1 MVNSV
6 IKRAVVSSLAAAL
19 LAFPAFAQNWQV
31 DPVHSSVF
39 FKVKHVGASW
49 AYGLIHAPTGKV
61 VFDPANPTA
70 SSIEITAKVAN
81 VDTGNANRDTHLKS
95 NDFFA
100 GAQFPNITFKSTSWK
115 PAGENKFEVT
125 GDLTLRGQTKPVTV
139 TLEFTGTGKDRQGAD
154 VAGFETT
161 FTIKRSDFG
170 VNGAQGGV
178 GDDVTLSVSIEVLK
192 A

>member
-1 MVNSV
+1 MVSGF
-6 IKRAVVSSLAAAL
+6 IKRVVASSLAAAL
-19 LAFPAFAQNWQV
+19 LAVPAMAQNWQV
-31 DPVHSSVF
+31 DPVHSSIF

-70 SSIEITAKVAN
+70 SSLEITAKVAN
-81 VDTGNANRDTHLKS
+81 VDTGSENRDKHLKS

-100 GAQFPNITFKSTSWK
+100 GGQHPNITFKSTSWK
-115 PAGENKFEVT
+115 PAGENKFEVA
-125 GDLTLRGQTKPVTV
+125 GDLTLRGETKPITV
-139 TLEFTGTGKDRQGAD
+139 TLELTGTGKDRQGTD

-178 GDDVTLSVSIEVLK
+178 GDEVTLSVSLEVVK

>member
-1 MVNSV
+1 MSR
-6 IKRAVVSSLAAAL
+6 RAVCLLALGLILAAPAL
-19 LAFPAFAQNWQV
+19 AQNWQV
-31 DPVHSSVF
+31 DPVHSAIF
-39 FKVKHVGASW
+39 FKVKHLGAAW
-49 AYGLIHAPTGKV
+49 AYGLIHAPTGKI
-61 VFDPANPTA
+61 VFDPSNPTA
-70 SSIEITAKVAN
+70 SSLEVTAKVAN
-81 VDTGNANRDTHLKS
+81 IDTGNSNRDTHLKS

-100 GAQFPNITFKSTSWK
+100 GGQHPNITFKSTSWK

-125 GDLTLRGQTKPVTV
+125 GELTLRGETKPLTV
-139 TLEFTGTGKDRQGAD
+139 TLEFTGTGKDRQGTD

-178 GDDVTLSVSIEVLK
+178 GDEVTLSVSLEVSK